1 MGFGFELQERFEGT
15 FYFLDAPFED
25 RALRFS
31 LRIGVDG
38 MRRFVRDKK
47 AIADGVVYAEGLA
60 EGDGEGRPASGTIT
74 VKLFDE
80 KRIPYDLA
88 FEADDGRVYRLRGQR
103 DFFVHDAVDSL
114 TILPLS
120 LYDDDG
126 REVGRATL
134 RFDPKTELP
143 HSVRSFRLR
152 VPGLSRSR
160 IS

>member
-1 MGFGFELQERFEGT
+1 MRFGFELQESFEGS
-15 FYFLDAPFED
+15 FYLLDEPFED
-25 RALRFS
+25 RAIRFS
-31 LRIGVDG
+31 LRVAVFG
-38 MRRFVRDKK
+38 MRRFLRER
-47 AIADGVVYAEGLA
+47 IANAEGTVFAEGLA
-60 EGDGEGRPASGTIT
+60 EGSGEGRSTSGTIA

-88 FEADDGRVYRLRGQR
+88 FAADDGRVYRLRGQR

-120 LYDDDG
+120 LYDEEG

-143 HSVRSFRLR
+143 KALKSFRLR
-152 VPGLSRSR
+152 VPGISRDGLS
-160 IS
+160 